1 MPELPS
7 GTVTFLFTDIEGSTR
22 LLHELR
28 DAYADALTDHRRV
41 LREAFERHGGV
52 EVDTQGDAFFVAF
65 ARASDALAAARE
77 GQEALASGP
86 VRVRMG
92 LHTGEPLVTEQGY
105 VGVDVHRAARIA
117 AAGHGGQILVSQST
131 RELGGLDGLRDLGE
145 HRLKDLAAPERIYQL
160 GDGDFP
166 PLKSLNVMNLPLS
179 AELLLGR
186 KRELV
191 DVLRLVRE
199 ERARVVTVT
208 GPGGIGKTRFALEA
222 AAELVDNFSHG
233 VWFVGLAPLRD
244 AELVMP
250 TIAAA
255 IGAKNE
261 LRHHIADRELLLL
274 LDNFEQIVDAAGDVA
289 ELLAVC
295 PGLVVL
301 VTSREPLHIA
311 GEREYQ
317 LLPLAESPGVE
328 LFRQRATA
336 VVPDF
341 HGDYAEL
348 AEICRRLDSLPLAIE
363 LAAARV
369 KLLPPTP
376 LLARLETRLPLL
388 TSQRRDANERH
399 RTLRATIEWS
409 YDLLSEDERRLF
421 TRLAIF
427 AGSFDGDAAE
437 QVCDADLDTL
447 ESLLNKSLLRQTGD
461 SRFFMLETIREFA
474 IERLN
479 QRSDFRVLKVRHALH
494 YLELVERAEPEL
506 RGPHQ
511 QRWLERLERDHDNLR
526 GALSWSGEDG
536 DSELGLRIGA
546 ALWRFWRMHNHLA
559 EGTRVLEALLQ
570 VGEAAP
576 PSLRARALLG
586 ASRLALDEGD
596 LGQSVASAEEALAAA
611 HTSGAAREIAAAT
624 ENLGV
629 TLFVSGASTRAL
641 ALLEDSII
649 RFRALGDPTGTA
661 EALNNLG
668 NVLVDLGDTAR
679 ATELLE
685 EALALHR
692 DSENAWG
699 VEFVLHTLGYAA
711 LHEGDLELSC
721 ARLEESLILS
731 QELGHLS
738 GIGWS
743 LEGLAQI
750 AAARKE
756 DHRALVLWAAGHSIR
771 AEAGAYMQPSEAAIH
786 EDALSLVRTRLGDA
800 AAAAA
805 WVEGAA
811 LASEDAA
818 AYAVPSGRASRSPNL
833 SDNSR

>member
-1 MPELPS
+1 MRDLPS

-22 LLHELR
+22 LLHDLG
-28 DAYADALTDHRRV
+28 DTYADALAAHRRV
-41 LREAFERHGGV
+41 LREAFARHDGV

-92 LHTGEPLVTEQGY
+92 LHTGEPLVTEEGY

-117 AAGHGGQILVSQST
+117 AVGHGGQILVSQST
-131 RELGGLDGLRDLGE
+131 RELGGLHGLRDLGE

-160 GDGDFP
+160 GDGDFA

-179 AELLLGR
+179 AEPLLGR
-186 KRELV
+186 KKELV
-191 DVLRLVRE
+191 DVLRLLRE
-199 ERARVVTVT
+199 KGARVVTIT
-208 GPGGIGKTRFALEA
+208 GPGGMGKTRFALE
-222 AAELVDNFSHG
+222 
-233 VWFVGLAPLRD
+233 VG

-261 LRHHIADRELLLL
+261 LRDNIGDRELLLL
-274 LDNFEQIVDAAGDVA
+274 LDNFEQIIDAAGELA
-289 ELLAVC
+289 ELLEVC
-295 PGLVVL
+295 PGLAVL

-311 GEREYQ
+311 GEHEYQ
-317 LLPLAESPGVE
+317 LTPLAESPGVE
-328 LFRQRATA
+328 LFRQRAAA
-336 VVPDF
+336 VEPDF
-341 HGDYAEL
+341 DGDYWEL
-348 AEICRRLDSLPLAIE
+348 AEICGRLDSLPLAIE

-369 KLLPPTP
+369 KLLPPRT
-376 LLARLETRLPLL
+376 LLARLDTRLPLL
-388 TSQRRDANERH
+388 TSRRRDADERH

-421 TRLAIF
+421 SRLAVF
-427 AGSFDGDAAE
+427 AGSFDADAAE

-447 ESLLNKSLLRQTGD
+447 ESLVDKSLLRQSGD
-461 SRFFMLETIREFA
+461 GRFFMLETIREFA
-474 IERLN
+474 TERLSE
-479 QRSDFRVLKVRHALH
+479 RSDFRVLKARHALH
-494 YLELVERAEPEL
+494 YLELVERADPEL

-511 QRWLERLERDHDNLR
+511 QRWLQRLERDHDNLR
-526 GALSWSGEDG
+526 GALSWSREDG
-536 DSELGLRIGA
+536 DAELGLRIGA

-559 EGTRVLEALLQ
+559 EGTRLLEALLQ
-570 VGEAAP
+570 LGEAAP
-576 PSLRARALLG
+576 PSLRTRALLG

-596 LGQSVASAEEALAAA
+596 LGGSVASAEEALAAA
-611 HTSGAAREIAAAT
+611 RTSGAAREVAAAS

-629 TLFVSGASTRAL
+629 TLFVTGARTRAV

-668 NVLVDLGDTAR
+668 NVLVDIGETAR

-692 DSENAWG
+692 DAENAWG
-699 VEFVLHTLGYAA
+699 IEFVLHTLGYAA

-738 GIGWS
+738 GTGWS
-743 LEGLAQI
+743 LEGLAQV
-750 AAARKE
+750 AAARRE

-771 AEAGAYMQPSEAAIH
+771 AEAGAYMQPSESAIH
-786 EDALSLVRTRLGDA
+786 EDAVSLVRTRLGDA

-811 LASEDAA
+811 LAPEDAV
-818 AYAVPSGRASRSPNL
+818 AYALPSGIASRSPNV
-833 SDNSR
+833 SNSSR